1 MNRKIADDRLL
12 GVKAIAEE
20 MGETERQV
28 RYGINTGRIAAVKEG
43 GLSVRSR
50 VRYCANSTGP
60 EYEAPQSD
68 GAAGVYS
75 RGMVESAGRNSTF
88 VMSRD
93 TED

>member
-1 MNRKIADDRLL
+1 MDRKIADDRLR

-28 RYGINTGRIAAVKEG
+28 RYGINTGVLRPLKRAACG
-43 GLSVRSR
+43 ALRGS
-50 VRYCANSTGP
+50 YCVNSTGP